1 MSDGISWRPGAYLIN
16 GRQTSAYEAL
26 CRLRDAGLDDAAALA
41 ELERLR
47 VDTEAAGAEAAPV
60 DATLVPTVGR
70 SAEAIAADIR
80 TRAAR
85 LVADIVAD
93 PALPA
98 GSVEI
103 VRVDPDLAH
112 WYATQPP
119 GREAAVVSVMLHSRD
134 QVAAYAARWGVEVT
148 EQQGVS
154 ADRLRVSAIA
164 RVHGVV
170 VEALAHV
177 AAEEVA

>member
-1 MSDGISWRPGAYLIN
+1 MYMSDGISWRPGAYLIN

-85 LVADIVAD
+85 VAGDIVAD
-93 PALPA
+93 PTLPA

-103 VRVDPDLAH
+103 VRVDPDLAR
-112 WYATQPP
+112 WYATTQS
-119 GREAAVVSVMLHSRD
+119 REAVMVSVMLHSRD
-134 QVAAYAARWGVEVT
+134 QVAAYAARWGVEATQQVT
-148 EQQGVS
+148 AGRVRMSALTRMYGVC
-154 ADRLRVSAIA
+154 
-164 RVHGVV
+164 